1 MREEKMSS
9 ISTYI
14 FAFLVGG
21 GFCVIAQILIDKTPL
36 TPARILVL
44 YVSAGVLLGALGWY
58 DPLKELAGCGA
69 SLPLTGFGAA
79 IADGVEKSVAE
90 DGFLGIF
97 KGEFTAAAAGCSAA
111 LVFGYL
117 AALIFK
123 GKPKK

>member
-1 MREEKMSS
+1 MSDL
-9 ISTYI
+9 STYLY
-14 FAFLVGG
+14 AFLVGG
-21 GFCVIAQILIDKTPL
+21 AFCILAQILIDKTAL

-58 DPLKELAGCGA
+58 EPLKELAGCGA
-69 SLPLTGFGAA
+69 TVPLTGFGAA
-79 IADGVEKSVAE
+79 IADGVKKSVTE

-111 LVFGYL
+111 LLFGYL
-117 AALIFK
+117 AALLFK

>member
-1 MREEKMSS
+1 MSDL
-9 ISTYI
+9 STYL

-21 GFCVIAQILIDKTPL
+21 GFCVLAQILIDKTAL

-44 YVSAGVLLGALGWY
+44 YVTVGVFLGAVGWY
-58 DPLKELAGCGA
+58 EPVKALAGCGA
-69 SLPLTGFGAA
+69 TLPLTGFGAT
-79 IADGVEKSVAE
+79 IADGVQKAVME

-117 AALIFK
+117 AALVFRGKRK
-123 GKPKK
+123 G

>member
-1 MREEKMSS
+1 MSS
-9 ISTYI
+9 FWTYV

-21 GFCVIAQILIDKTPL
+21 GFCVIAQILIDKTKL

-44 YVSAGVLLGALGWY
+44 YVSAGVLLGAIGVY
-58 DPLKELAGCGA
+58 GPLKEIAGCGA
-69 SLPLTGFGAA
+69 TLPLTGFGAA
-79 IADGVEKSVAE
+79 IAEGVKKSVAE

-117 AALIFK
+117 AALVFK

>member
-1 MREEKMSS
+1 MSG

-21 GFCVIAQILIDKTPL
+21 AFCLVAQILIDKTAL

-44 YVSAGVLLGALGWY
+44 YVCAGVLFGALGWY
-58 DPLKELAGCGA
+58 DPLKRLAGCGA
-69 SLPLTGFGAA
+69 TLPLTGFGAA
-79 IADGVEKSVAE
+79 VASGVKKAVGE

-97 KGEFTAAAAGCSAA
+97 RGSFTAAAAGSAAA

-117 AALIFK
+117 AALIFN
-123 GKPKK
+123 GKPKG

>member
-1 MREEKMSS
+1 MSS

-14 FAFLVGG
+14 FAFLIGG
-21 GFCVIAQILIDKTPL
+21 GFCVIAQILIDKTAL

-44 YVSAGVLLGALGWY
+44 YVSVGVLLGALGWY
-58 DPLKELAGCGA
+58 QPLKDLAGCGA
-69 SLPLTGFGAA
+69 SLPLTGFGAT
-79 IADGVEKSVAE
+79 IADGVKKSVAE

>member
-1 MREEKMSS
+1 MSS

-21 GFCVIAQILIDKTPL
+21 MFCIIAQILIDKTSL

-44 YVSAGVLLGALGWY
+44 YVCAGVLFGALGWY
-58 DPLKELAGCGA
+58 DPIKKLAGCGA
-69 SLPLTGFGAA
+69 TVPLCGFGAG
-79 IADGVEKSVAE
+79 IASGVKKAVAE

-97 KGEFTAAAAGCSAA
+97 RGGFTAAAVGCSAA

-123 GKPKK
+123 GKPKR

>member
-1 MREEKMSS
+1 MSS

-14 FAFLVGG
+14 FAFLIGG
-21 GFCVIAQILIDKTPL
+21 GFCVIAQILVDKTAL

-44 YVSAGVLLGALGWY
+44 YVSVGVLLGAVGVY
-58 DPLKELAGCGA
+58 QPIKELAGCGA
-69 SLPLTGFGAA
+69 TLPLVGFGAN
-79 IADGVEKSVAE
+79 IADGVKKAVSE

-117 AALIFK
+117 TALIFR
-123 GKPKK
+123 GKPKR

>member
-1 MREEKMSS
+1 MSS

-21 GFCVIAQILIDKTPL
+21 AFCIVAQVLIDKTSL

-44 YVSAGVLLGALGWY
+44 YVSVGVLLGALGWY
-58 DPLKELAGCGA
+58 EPIKKLAGCGA
-69 SLPLTGFGAA
+69 TVPLTGFGAG
-79 IADGVEKSVAE
+79 IASGIKKAVAE

-97 KGEFTAAAAGCSAA
+97 RGGFTAAAAGCTAA

-123 GKPKK
+123 GKPKR